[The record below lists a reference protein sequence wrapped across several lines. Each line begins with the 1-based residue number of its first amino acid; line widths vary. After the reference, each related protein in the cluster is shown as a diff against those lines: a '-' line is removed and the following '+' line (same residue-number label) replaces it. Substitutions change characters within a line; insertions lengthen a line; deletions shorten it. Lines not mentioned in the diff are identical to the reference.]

1 MCRKAGQKQRTLLR
15 LSPYPDTTKRK
26 TKYTTTVKPQLNYC
40 PLVWMFCPRKSN
52 NLIKKVQERALR
64 ITYNDQLTD
73 FKSLLSNHNEITIHQ
88 RNLQVLMTEI
98 YKIINHIAP
107 PIMSSL
113 FEIRENTH
121 NTRYF
126 QVLSNESRRTVNY
139 GLETICYRAPF
150 LWANLPPEYKLANS
164 LNIFKRKIKTWK
176 EKIVHVGYAKHTLE
190 KWATFSFPR
199 SRSISG
205 TLFFFFL
212 YTIQKLS
219 TLNRSQKK
227 LKK

>member
-1 MCRKAGQKQRTLLR
+1 M
-15 LSPYPDTTKRK
+15 
-26 TKYTTTVKPQLNYC
+26 VKSQLNYC
-40 PLVWMFCPRKSN
+40 PLVWMFCPRRSS
-52 NLIKKVQERALR
+52 NLINKVQERALR

-73 FKSLLSNHNEITIHQ
+73 FKSLVSNHNEITIHQ

-107 PIMSSL
+107 PIVSSL
-113 FEIRENTH
+113 FEIRVNNH

-164 LNIFKRKIKTWK
+164 LNIFKRKIKKWK
-176 EKIVHVGYAKHTLE
+176 EKMVHVSHVKRTFE
-190 KWATFSFPR
+190 NWAAFNFPC
-199 SRSISG
+199 
-205 TLFFFFL
+205 
-212 YTIQKLS
+212 QAWP
-219 TLNRSQKK
+219 
-227 LKK
+227 